1 MTIILKEVDK
11 LEILTLQDNY
21 IDVAAMDSR
30 GQQFCRSVG
39 GVLARFPF
47 RTQGSD
53 ASLAEEIVTTFL
65 TTDFEGGRHARRVDQ
80 ITQLESD
87 F

>member
-1 MTIILKEVDK
+1 MLAAREVGR
-11 LEILTLQDNY
+11 ERGE
-21 IDVAAMDSR
+21 AR
-30 GQQFCRSVG
+30 GQSAHPVG
-39 GVLARFPF
+39 EG
-47 RTQGSD
+47 
-53 ASLAEEIVTTFL
+53 LAEEIVTTFL